1 MSAFLKVEHLTQHYA
16 DKKAKKLIL
25 DDLSFELAEGEI
37 ACLLGS
43 SGCGKTTALRAIAGF
58 ESLTAGRIELGGRCL
73 SHQTPQATRPLCN
86 VPTHQRRIG
95 MVFQDYALFPH
106 LTVAKNVGFGLQ
118 ELNAGDKAQRVQKM
132 LDLVS
137 LSALAERYPHE
148 LSGGQQQRVAL
159 ARALAPRPQLL
170 LLDEPFSNLDVVL
183 RESLAQEVRAILKHE
198 GTTALMVTHDQQ
210 EAFALADN
218 VGVMHQGQIEQ
229 WGKPH
234 ELYQRPSSAYIADFI
249 GAGVLVAATAL
260 GADLYRLDLG
270 ALGEVRDIGGV
281 AANLDAASHA
291 ANLAEGRVLIRP
303 EQIVLDDNSP
313 IKVTLQSL
321 VFKGSHQLATLLSS
335 NGTALLAQLPSHF
348 SAPIGLSLGIDLRLN
363 PLSFFPNTSS

>member
-1 MSAFLKVEHLTQHYA
+1 MGAFLKVEHLTQHYA
-16 DKKAKKLIL
+16 EKKTQKRIL

-118 ELNAGDKAQRVQKM
+118 DLNATERTQRVQKM

-234 ELYQRPSSAYIADFI
+234 ELYQRPNSAYIADFI
-249 GAGVLVAATAL
+249 GAGVLVSATAL
-260 GADLYRLDLG
+260 GAGLYRLDQG
-270 ALGEVRDIGGV
+270 ALGEVRDMGGV
-281 AANLDAASHA
+281 AASHA

-321 VFKGSHQLATLLSS
+321 VFKGSHQLATLLSA

-363 PLSFFPNTSS
+363 PLSFFPNTPS

>member
-1 MSAFLKVEHLTQHYA
+1 MGAFLKVEHLTQHYA
-16 DKKAKKLIL
+16 EKKTQKRIL

-118 ELNAGDKAQRVQKM
+118 ELSAGDKAQRVQKM

-260 GADLYRLDLG
+260 GAGFYRLDLG

-321 VFKGSHQLATLLSS
+321 VFKGSHQLATLLST
-335 NGTALLAQLPSHF
+335 NGTVLLAQLPSHF
-348 SAPIGLSLGIDLRLN
+348 SAPVGLSLGIHLRLDAVA
-363 PLSFFPNTSS
+363 FFANTQS

>member
-58 ESLTAGRIELGGRCL
+58 ESLTAGRIDLGGRCL

-118 ELNAGDKAQRVQKM
+118 ELSAGNKAQRIQKM
-132 LDLVS
+132 LNLVS

-183 RESLAQEVRAILKHE
+183 RESLAQEVRAILKQE
-198 GTTALMVTHDQQ
+198 GTTALLVTHDQQ

-218 VGVMHQGQIEQ
+218 VGVMHQGKIEQ

-234 ELYQRPSSAYIADFI
+234 ELYQRPASAYIAEFI

-260 GADLYRLDLG
+260 GAGLYRLDLG
-270 ALGEVRDIGGV
+270 ALGEVLDIGGV

-291 ANLAEGRVLIRP
+291 TNLAEGRVLIRP

-313 IKVTLQSL
+313 IKVTIQSL
-321 VFKGSHQLATLLSS
+321 VFKGSHQLATLLSA
-335 NGTALLAQLPSHF
+335 NGTLLLAQLPSHF
-348 SAPIGLSLGIDLRLN
+348 SAPIGLSLGICLHLN
-363 PLSFFPNTSS
+363 SLSFFTNTQS